1 MKINSTYVRWG
12 IPTLGVAAALAL
24 VAWAGGP
31 QQPTTGKQLA
41 QDTVPAKRGKAIRE
55 ANEKDLD
62 KEIRQLEQAKENLK
76 DVDWD
81 KIQQSVDDAVKNIDF
96 SKIQEQIDE
105 AMKHVDMEKINRQ
118 VEASLKSIDFEK
130 IQEQVNESLKNVDT
144 YIDKEEIKK
153 ELDEARK
160 EVEKELKNSKEWKKD
175 WEATKK
181 ANKEEIQS
189 ALEKS
194 RKEVAKAM
202 EKLDKEKLNWKD
214 KMKDAWEGI
223 DKATEEFKGYQEMI
237 YSMEKE
243 GLLSTKSDYTIKYKD
258 GELTVNGKKQ
268 SDEVVSKYKKYF
280 KHDKVTIRKEDGDMD
295 IDTDHKDFD

>member
-1 MKINSTYVRWG
+1 MKINSTYIRWG
-12 IPTLGVAAALAL
+12 IPTFGVAAALAL
-24 VAWAGGP
+24 VAWAGNP
-31 QQPTTGKQLA
+31 QQPATGKQLS
-41 QDTVPAKRGKAIRE
+41 QDTVPAKRGKATRE

-81 KIQQSVDDAVKNIDF
+81 KIQKSVDEACKNIDF
-96 SKIQEQIDE
+96 EKIQEQIDE
-105 AMKHVDMEKINRQ
+105 AMKHIDMEKINRQ

-130 IQEQVNESLKNVDT
+130 IRQQIDESLEHVYTN
-144 YIDKEEIKK
+144 INKEQIKK
-153 ELDEARK
+153 ELEEARL
-160 EVEKELKNSKEWKKD
+160 EVEKELKNKDWKKD
-175 WEATKK
+175 IEATKK
-181 ANKEEIQS
+181 VHKEAIQKEM
-189 ALEKS
+189 EKS

-223 DKATEEFKGYQEMI
+223 DKAKEEFKGYQEMI

-243 GLLSTKSDYTIKYKD
+243 GLLSTQNDYTIKYKD

-268 SDEVVSKYKKYF
+268 SDEVVSRYKKYF
-280 KHDKVTIRKEDGDMD
+280 KHDKITIRKEDGDMD
-295 IDTDHKDFD
+295 IDTDHKEFD